1 MKLEA
6 KVDLNH
12 NIIHGID
19 LKLRDLPKIHK
30 TLSKS
35 FGMQRKTLMRVL
47 ALEKK
52 VAELEA
58 IKEATKEALKEA
70 SKEASKKDSKK
81 ASKKDSKGALK
92 EALEEASKELS
103 KEKLVEEVVEE
114 LEQELGDEIPAEL
127 DDVLDDIRGEGVK
140 STPGDWD
147 EEVDGDWDA
156 LKKKKTP
163 TKKKPLATKKKP
175 LAKKKKKPPFKAKKK
190 KISTADLKKGTSQDI
205 PQTVPEWFLKLE
217 EQQKEKEE
225 RLERLEQNAEDV
237 AAAEKHQQTDQFKET
252 ESGLDT
258 ETGEQLSP
266 EERKRRFKLRK
277 KNISTDKFFGREEK
291 SVEADT
297 TGASDLAVIKKD
309 KVDPGKMIPHA
320 ESEESA
326 AKGGDIVEIKQGVE
340 SIVDTLQAQYKE
352 QLDAARD
359 AKKDAEQ
366 AKRDKAEK
374 GLEGAQ
380 WDGIK
385 KAGQKVIKPFK
396 SVWEKILGFLSTIL
410 FGRIAFKLWEWFS
423 DPNNQAKVQSII
435 KFFKDWWP
443 TLLTAYLL
451 FGNAFG
457 RFAVKMTVAVTRFTV
472 NLLKKMIPKLLA
484 A

>member
-1 MKLEA
+1 MPSKPNNIIGNLRRKYEPHMKLEA

-12 NIIHGID
+12 DIIHGID

-58 IKEATKEALKEA
+58 IKEATKEA
-70 SKEASKKDSKK
+70 
-81 ASKKDSKGALK
+81 
-92 EALEEASKELS
+92 SKELS
-103 KEKLVEEVVEE
+103 KEEVVEE

-127 DDVLDDIRGEGVK
+127 DGVLDDIRGEGVK

-163 TKKKPLATKKKP
+163 TKKKPLA
-175 LAKKKKKPPFKAKKK
+175 KKKKKPPFKAKKK

-205 PQTVPEWFLKLE
+205 PETVPEWFLKLE
-217 EQQKEKEE
+217 EQQREKEE
-225 RLERLEQNAEDV
+225 RIERLEQNAKDV

-252 ESGLDT
+252 ESGLDP
-258 ETGEQLSP
+258 ETGEQLSG

-326 AKGGDIVEIKQGVE
+326 AKGGDIVEIRQGVE
-340 SIVDTLQAQYKE
+340 SIVDTLQAQYK
-352 QLDAARD
+352 
-359 AKKDAEQ
+359 
-366 AKRDKAEK
+366 
-374 GLEGAQ
+374 
-380 WDGIK
+380 
-385 KAGQKVIKPFK
+385 
-396 SVWEKILGFLSTIL
+396 
-410 FGRIAFKLWEWFS
+410 
-423 DPNNQAKVQSII
+423 
-435 KFFKDWWP
+435 
-443 TLLTAYLL
+443 
-451 FGNAFG
+451 
-457 RFAVKMTVAVTRFTV
+457 
-472 NLLKKMIPKLLA
+472 
-484 A
+484 